1 MDYIYKFD
9 TDNGFEK
16 TGTDSFYDK
25 IEDEDFYLMY
35 LGRQS
40 FIDFAKAY
48 KLDPALPDLLQ
59 KDKLKKSYLAI
70 EDSYSFTI
78 IDLLDMKG
86 KLDSSDLIGFYIE
99 NNRLIIVDL
108 YDRDQSTSQAF
119 KKMLAKKFS
128 SRSPGRALK
137 HFISLLVE
145 DHTKVFNQIK
155 NSTAQIEDAINKN
168 KASKDEL
175 GVISENRHKALS
187 LYTYYERLLDTI
199 EVIVE
204 NENEIF
210 DEDDIKHLKSL
221 AYRVER
227 YSANISYL
235 SDYIVNVKDSYDSK
249 MDLTMNSTVKILTVV
264 TTIFTPITVLTGW
277 YGMNFENMPELSWDF
292 GYLYV
297 IGLSIISVII
307 CYLLF
312 KRLDK

>member
-9 TDNGFEK
+9 TDNGFK
-16 TGTDSFYDK
+16 NTGIDSFYDK
-25 IEDEDFYLMY
+25 IEDDDFYLMY
-35 LGRQS
+35 LGKQS

-70 EDSYSFTI
+70 EDAYSFII
-78 IDLLDMKG
+78 IDLIDMKG

-168 KASKDEL
+168 KASKDKL
-175 GVISENRHKALS
+175 GVISENRHKALN
-187 LYTYYERLLDTI
+187 LYTSYERLLDTI
-199 EVIVE
+199 EV
-204 NENEIF
+204 NCR
-210 DEDDIKHLKSL
+210 K
-221 AYRVER
+221 
-227 YSANISYL
+227 
-235 SDYIVNVKDSYDSK
+235 
-249 MDLTMNSTVKILTVV
+249 
-264 TTIFTPITVLTGW
+264 
-277 YGMNFENMPELSWDF
+277 
-292 GYLYV
+292 
-297 IGLSIISVII
+297 
-307 CYLLF
+307 
-312 KRLDK
+312 